1 MSYKEYRKEKW
12 IMNKFCV
19 VSALL
24 VLPLLLMDG
33 CTTMADARKDKGH
46 GTARIY
52 KTSFEKVWTTVPT
65 ALSNL
70 GLSVAG
76 ENKEEGYILGQKGPT
91 ALSPGENVAI
101 FIEKVNTEQTSVE
114 VVSKKSL
121 KADILAKDWEKPV
134 LDKLSELLEGK
145 K

>member
-1 MSYKEYRKEKW
+1 MK
-12 IMNKFCV
+12 KFCV
-19 VSALL
+19 VL
-24 VLPLLLMDG
+24 VLMLPLLLTVG

-46 GTARIY
+46 GTARVY
-52 KTSFEKVWTTVPT
+52 KVPFDTVWTTVLK
-65 ALSNL
+65 AINDL

-101 FIEKVNTEQTSVE
+101 FIEKVNAEQTSVE

-134 LDKLSELLEGK
+134 LDKLSELLEK